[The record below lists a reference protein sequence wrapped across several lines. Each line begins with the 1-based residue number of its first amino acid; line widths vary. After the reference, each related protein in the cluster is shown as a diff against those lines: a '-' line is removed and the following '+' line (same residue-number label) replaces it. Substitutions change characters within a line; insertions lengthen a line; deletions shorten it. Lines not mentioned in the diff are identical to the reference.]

1 MKVENHNEGTSTIF
15 FDNDEEINEYKE
27 NLKKQGFVKFDPE
40 QMGVNNCL
48 SKIKWN
54 MKPFIVNDGIDYYVA
69 ETVNAETARRIQK
82 SLQKNEPTN
91 FNPIYRFTFL
101 DNFKKK

>member
-1 MKVENHNEGTSTIF
+1 
-15 FDNDEEINEYKE
+15 
-27 NLKKQGFVKFDPE
+27 
-40 QMGVNNCL
+40 
-48 SKIKWN
+48 